1 MTKAGDAKLLRNAK
15 ASGAAHASEQLE
27 SDLFSDY
34 VAEMIFTAEKDPD
47 NHNLVRS
54 KSDAMHAAKNVLVD
68 LGHDIARG
76 LDNRDILRIAKVSET
91 RDVSE
96 QDLVDA
102 FNDGLYEVLRRKTT
116 QSWLADEI
124 LFQSRQASGKE

>member
-1 MTKAGDAKLLRNAK
+1 MTKADDKKLLARVR
-15 ASGAAHASEQLE
+15 ASGAAYASEQLE

-54 KSDAMHAAKNVLVD
+54 KSDAMHAAKNVLD
-68 LGHDIARG
+68 DFIYNTTREL
-76 LDNRDILRIAKVSET
+76 NSRDILRIAKASET

-96 QDLVDA
+96 RDLVDA
-102 FNDGLYEVLRRKTT
+102 FGDGLYEVLRRKTT

-124 LFQSRQASGKE
+124 LFQSRQAQGKE

>member
-1 MTKAGDAKLLRNAK
+1 MTKADDKKLLARVR
-15 ASGAAHASEQLE
+15 ASGAAYASEQLE

-54 KSDAMHAAKNVLVD
+54 KSDAMHAAKNVLD
-68 LGHDIARG
+68 DFIYNTTREL
-76 LDNRDILRIAKVSET
+76 NSRDILRIAKASET

-96 QDLVDA
+96 RDLVDA
-102 FNDGLYEVLRRKTT
+102 FGDGLYEVLRRKT
-116 QSWLADEI
+116 
-124 LFQSRQASGKE
+124 